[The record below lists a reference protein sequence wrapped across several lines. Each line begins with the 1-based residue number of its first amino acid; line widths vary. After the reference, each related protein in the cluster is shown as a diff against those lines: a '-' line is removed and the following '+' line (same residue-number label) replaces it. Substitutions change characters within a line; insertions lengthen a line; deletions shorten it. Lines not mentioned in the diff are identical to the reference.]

1 MFEKLN
7 ESIDNLVGEIY
18 TVDQKNFNQKFILFL
33 DTLEELLQ
41 LLRKVGYEVDLTEE
55 MGEIQQAFG
64 KRDMAELADY
74 LLYDFKPVLL
84 ELKEMTKEV
93 RMED

>member
-1 MFEKLN
+1 MFERLN

-18 TVDQKNFNQKFILFL
+18 TVDQKNFSQRFIQFL
-33 DTLEELLQ
+33 DTLEKLLQ
-41 LLRKVGYEVDLTEE
+41 QLLEAGYEVDLTEE
-55 MGEIQQAFG
+55 MGEIQQAFE

-84 ELKEMTKEV
+84 ELKDMTKEV